1 MQKTVASIRR
11 RPGNAYNHLIL
22 KFGTNLRTY
31 ILRTSIRMIDS
42 KLLKVGRQTSATGT
56 DQ

>member
-11 RPGNAYNHLIL
+11 RPGDAYNHLIL